1 MQSFRYSFLIIL
13 LPLIFFTGCN
23 NSKHSDTVNT
33 IISNVKNDFVP
44 DSRVAIFDISV
55 LKNSNSVVLQGETT
69 LPEAKQALLDSLR
82 NKEII
87 FSDSIDVLPDV
98 SVGENYFALVNNS
111 AANLRSEPKHSA
123 QLATQAIM
131 GMPLKVLK
139 KQGGWYLV
147 QTPEDYLSWVDG
159 GGIERMDEESYSDW
173 AASEKIIYLE
183 TYGFSYSNANRNS
196 EKVSDLVAGSIL
208 KLKSGN
214 GSYYNVEYP
223 DGRSGFIHKSEARLL
238 NDWES
243 SISATHESL
252 IETAKTMIGA
262 PYLWGGTS
270 TKGMDCSGFTKT
282 IYFMNGQIIPRD
294 ASQQVK
300 AGKLIDS
307 NKDWDKLEVG
317 DLLFFGREATD
328 SRSRA
333 VTHVGMWIGD
343 NKFIHSAS
351 NVHISSVDPDSD
363 IYDGFNTGRYLEA
376 RRYID
381 NWDGN
386 IIPTNK
392 MYTALVDAR

>member
-1 MQSFRYSFLIIL
+1 MQLLRKILLVIL
-13 LPLIFFTGCN
+13 LPLTLFAGCTNSN
-23 NSKHSDTVNT
+23 NSDAVNT
-33 IISNVKNDFVP
+33 FISNIKSDLVP
-44 DSRVAIFDISV
+44 DSRVAMFDISV
-55 LKNSNSVVLQGETT
+55 QSKNNILVLKGETT

-82 NKEII
+82 IKEIN
-87 FSDSIDVLPDV
+87 FADSIDVLPDV

-111 AANLRSEPKHSA
+111 ASNLRSEPKHSA

-147 QTPEDYLSWVDG
+147 QTPEDYLSWVDS

-173 AASEKIIYLE
+173 AASEKVIYLD
-183 TYGFSYSNANRNS
+183 TYGFSYSKANRNS

-208 KLKSGN
+208 KLKSGT
-214 GSYYNVEYP
+214 GAYYNVEYP
-223 DGRSGFIHKSEARLL
+223 DGRIGFIHKSEARLL

-307 NKDWDKLEVG
+307 DKDWDKLEVG

-363 IYDGFNTGRYLEA
+363 IYDSFNTGRYLEA

-392 MYTALVDAR
+392 MYTALADTE

>member
-1 MQSFRYSFLIIL
+1 MQLLRKILLVIL
-13 LPLIFFTGCN
+13 LPLTLFAGCTNSN
-23 NSKHSDTVNT
+23 NSDAVNT
-33 IISNVKNDFVP
+33 FISNIKSDLVP

-55 LKNSNSVVLQGETT
+55 QSKNNILVLKGETT
-69 LPEAKQALLDSLR
+69 LRTAKQALLDSLR
-82 NKEII
+82 SKEII
-87 FSDSIDVLPDV
+87 FADSIDVLPDV

-159 GGIERMDEESYSDW
+159 GGIERMDKESYSDW
-173 AASEKIIYLE
+173 TDSEKVIYLD
-183 TYGFSYSNANRNS
+183 TYGFSYSNASRNS

-208 KLKSGN
+208 KLKSGT
-214 GSYYNVEYP
+214 GAYYNVEYP

-252 IETAKTMIGA
+252 TETAKTMIGA

-300 AGKLIDS
+300 AGKLIDN
-307 NKDWDKLEVG
+307 NKNWDQLEVG

-392 MYTALVDAR
+392 MYTALKDAE